1 MLNWSEHLG
10 QKYEHTDVEYLHLGG
25 SYPSSEIDQQSKG
38 LFKNVKIEYHGVKGD
53 FVYEGIPILR
63 NLGLGMIGNNPN
75 ATPNKANVSFLDA
88 HSEANQNINNL
99 KFVYDS
105 NNKKDKNFKENTEKI
120 LKSIHP
126 DLNGVRRFNIINK
139 NNDGE

>member
-1 MLNWSEHLG
+1 
-10 QKYEHTDVEYLHLGG
+10 
-25 SYPSSEIDQQSKG
+25 
-38 LFKNVKIEYHGVKGD
+38 
-53 FVYEGIPILR
+53 GIPILR

-120 LKSIHP
+120 LKSIHL
-126 DLNGVRRFNIINK
+126 DLDGVRKFNKINK
-139 NNDGE
+139 NNERK